1 MSDPLKKC
9 NANET
14 AACCCVDVGTI
25 IDNDESVTSIEQV
38 FASEPDAKAFLA
50 MLTKKA
56 KEIESEPCQIESEIE
71 KVANGYL
78 LKAKLTF
85 SCGAESLIFQ
95 LGLR

>member
-9 NANET
+9 KANET

-25 IDNDESVTSIEQV
+25 IDNDESEASIEQV
-38 FASEPDAKAFLA
+38 FATEQEAKAFLVT
-50 MLTKKA
+50 LTEKA
-56 KEIESEPCQIESEIE
+56 KEIESDPCQIDSLIE
-71 KVANGYL
+71 KTANGYVVT
-78 LKAKLTF
+78 AKFTF